1 MFYDQLIKTAK
12 MDLFRLGV
20 REGVLLAQDELRK
33 KFDWPDEEE
42 IEEEKKEVKE
52 KTKWEKF
59 KDYLKN

>member
-1 MFYDQLIKTAK
+1 

-33 KFDWPDEEE
+33 KFDWPEEE

>member
-33 KFDWPDEEE
+33 KFDWPEEE